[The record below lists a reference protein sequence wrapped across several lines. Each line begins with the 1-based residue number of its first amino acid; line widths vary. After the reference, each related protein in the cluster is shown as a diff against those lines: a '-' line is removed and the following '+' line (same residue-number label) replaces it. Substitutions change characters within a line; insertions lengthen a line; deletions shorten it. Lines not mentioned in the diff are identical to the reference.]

1 MLQAE
6 VHVALRCHQLQAVAF
21 SEFVFYGDGGQ
32 RAFTLAGEV
41 AYKLLAFGNRI
52 AMLVVLVVVVGM
64 STQETFGIT
73 AMRQAFQRFQQAG
86 VERFTG
92 GSIVDGFAI
101 HLRGTSA
108 VVVGLGAA
116 FDFQG
121 VYAHLG

>member
-1 MLQAE
+1 MAIARCDLNRLTFFVFQMLQAE

-64 STQETFGIT
+64 STQETF
-73 AMRQAFQRFQQAG
+73 
-86 VERFTG
+86 V
-92 GSIVDGFAI
+92 
-101 HLRGTSA
+101 
-108 VVVGLGAA
+108 
-116 FDFQG
+116 
-121 VYAHLG
+121 